1 MYNVEQ
7 RLIIITEWISLAE
20 DCVKRYH
27 YQLFISFR
35 ITVSLK
41 TLRFS
46 LPASIN
52 LWREY
57 LQGWFTGGP
66 GQVQEAESSTGHQ
79 VRVQGKA
86 MFYTLKVR

>member
-41 TLRFS
+41 TPRFS

-52 LWREY
+52 LWRAGI
-57 LQGWFTGGP
+57 LAGLVHRRTKAGSGG
-66 GQVQEAESSTGHQ
+66 GE
-79 VRVQGKA
+79 
-86 MFYTLKVR
+86 

>member
-57 LQGWFTGGP
+57 NTCRAGSPEDQGRFRRR
-66 GQVQEAESSTGHQ
+66 
-79 VRVQGKA
+79 RVAQG
-86 MFYTLKVR
+86 TR